1 MASKTVVSVEEIN
14 NQVNAVNEAIS
25 IIDQIAFQTNIL
37 SLNAAVE
44 AATAGEAGRGF
55 AVLAQ
60 EIKKIVETAKN
71 KADEGKN
78 IANDMISGYIKL
90 NSDIQ
95 KSMQLIIDV
104 QMSSKEQLM
113 GIEQNTLE
121 IAQEVV
127 SSTNTKKF
135 IGV

>member
-1 MASKTVVSVEEIN
+1 MEEIN

-55 AVLAQ
+55 AVVAQ

>member
-1 MASKTVVSVEEIN
+1 MEEIN

-37 SLNAAVE
+37 SLNVAVE

-55 AVLAQ
+55 AVVSQ

-104 QMSSKEQLM
+104 KMSSKEQLM

-127 SSTNTKKF
+127 SSTNTKNS
-135 IGV
+135 

>member
-1 MASKTVVSVEEIN
+1 MEEIN

-37 SLNAAVE
+37 SLNAAIE

-55 AVLAQ
+55 AVVAQ
-60 EIKKIVETAKN
+60 KIKKIVETSKN

>member
-1 MASKTVVSVEEIN
+1 MEEIN

-44 AATAGEAGRGF
+44 AATAREAGRGF
-55 AVLAQ
+55 TVVAQ

-90 NSDIQ
+90 NSDI
-95 KSMQLIIDV
+95 
-104 QMSSKEQLM
+104 
-113 GIEQNTLE
+113 
-121 IAQEVV
+121 
-127 SSTNTKKF
+127 
-135 IGV
+135 

>member
-1 MASKTVVSVEEIN
+1 MEEIN

>member
-1 MASKTVVSVEEIN
+1 MEEIN

-44 AATAGEAGRGF
+44 AATAREAGRGF
-55 AVLAQ
+55 AVVAQ

>member
-1 MASKTVVSVEEIN
+1 MQLFQKKELIASKTVVSIEEIN

-37 SLNAAVE
+37 SLNAAIE

-55 AVLAQ
+55 AVVAQ
-60 EIKKIVETAKN
+60 KIKKIVETSKN

-104 QMSSKEQLM
+104 K
-113 GIEQNTLE
+113 
-121 IAQEVV
+121 
-127 SSTNTKKF
+127 
-135 IGV
+135 

>member
-1 MASKTVVSVEEIN
+1 MEEIN

-44 AATAGEAGRGF
+44 AATAREAGRGF
-55 AVLAQ
+55 TVVAQ

>member
-1 MASKTVVSVEEIN
+1 MEEIN

-55 AVLAQ
+55 AVVAQ

-104 QMSSKEQLM
+104 K
-113 GIEQNTLE
+113 
-121 IAQEVV
+121 
-127 SSTNTKKF
+127 
-135 IGV
+135 

>member
-1 MASKTVVSVEEIN
+1 MEEIN

-37 SLNAAVE
+37 SLNVAVE

-55 AVLAQ
+55 AVVAQ

-104 QMSSKEQLM
+104 KMSSKEQLM

-127 SSTNTKKF
+127 SSTNTKNS
-135 IGV
+135 

>member
-1 MASKTVVSVEEIN
+1 
-14 NQVNAVNEAIS
+14 
-25 IIDQIAFQTNIL
+25 
-37 SLNAAVE
+37 
-44 AATAGEAGRGF
+44 
-55 AVLAQ
+55 
-60 EIKKIVETAKN
+60 
-71 KADEGKN
+71 
-78 IANDMISGYIKL
+78 
-90 NSDIQ
+90 
-95 KSMQLIIDV
+95 MQLIIDV